1 MWSMLLFLA
10 AIGAVIGW
18 MTNVIAIKLLFRPI
32 NPISIPGLPFKFQG
46 LIPKRKTEIARSI
59 GEVVADELVSMEE
72 IIDKLIEGIDRAEVI
87 KMIKVKIVT
96 VANEKMP
103 AMIPSM
109 FKGMIISNVETMIDE
124 NGEAIMIELTEK
136 LAHKALEAIDI
147 KEIVEDRINAYD
159 FEKIEEMTIKIAQ
172 NELKHIEVL
181 GGLIGFLIGL
191 LQGTIVI
198 LFFK

>member
-1 MWSMLLFLA
+1 MLSMLLFLA

-46 LIPKRKTEIARSI
+46 LIPKRKAEIARSI

-72 IIDKLIEGIDRAEVI
+72 IINKLIEGIDRAEVI

-96 VANEKMP
+96 MANEKMP

-124 NGEAIMIELTEK
+124 NGESIMIELTEK

-181 GGLIGFLIGL
+181 GGIIGFLIGL

-198 LFFK
+198 LFF

>member
-1 MWSMLLFLA
+1 MLLFLA

-46 LIPKRKTEIARSI
+46 LIPKRKAEIARSI

-72 IIDKLIEGIDRAEVI
+72 IINKLIEGIDRAEVI

-96 VANEKMP
+96 MANEKMP

-124 NGEAIMIELTEK
+124 NGESIMIELTEK

-181 GGLIGFLIGL
+181 GGIIGFLIGL

-198 LFFK
+198 LFF